1 MYAKVNELKLQE
13 KKIKTRIK
21 QKQKKNE
28 KYWKSDS
35 NKDFMLS
42 ISNLVNTYGNF

>member
-1 MYAKVNELKLQE
+1 MYVKANELRLQE
-13 KKIKTRIK
+13 KKTK
-21 QKQKKNE
+21 QELNKNKKNE

>member
-1 MYAKVNELKLQE
+1 MYVKANELRLQE

-21 QKQKKNE
+21 QKQKKW
-28 KYWKSDS
+28 KILKSDG